1 MEIKNYEFTHE
12 NVQFYKCEKCNL
24 FTSKKDDMNRHFLTK
39 KHLKRVGNVQE
50 IKKSAKE
57 FLCKCGKKY
66 TTNSGL
72 WKHKRVCETEQV
84 KKEPIGVDASNNEIK
99 MLTNLVLEIVKSNFE
114 VVKSNSE
121 LQKQN
126 EEFQKQNQ
134 ELQKQVLDVCKNIQ
148 PTTITTNTTT
158 NNKTFNLQFF
168 LNEQCKDAMNVSEFV
183 NSFQLNLEDLERVGR
198 QGYVD
203 GISYIILSKLKETD
217 IYKRPFHCSDA
228 KRETLY
234 VKDTNGWER
243 EGAENAKMIKAVKDV
258 GQKNFPILNDYRL
271 LHPECIQADSVYN
284 DKYVQMMMQ
293 AAGSQKDNVNKVIK
307 KIVKEIVIEK
317 V

>member
-1 MEIKNYEFTHE
+1 MPKNAKKYNCKFCDF
-12 NVQFYKCEKCNL
+12 N
-24 FTSKKDDMNRHFLTK
+24 TSKRCNYTI
-39 KHLKRVGNVQE
+39 HL
-50 IKKSAKE
+50 STA
-57 FLCKCGKKY
+57 
-66 TTNSGL
+66 
-72 WKHKRVCETEQV
+72 KHKILTNPNTINANKSSLQVYECSNCNKLYKHISTLSAHKKKCFMGEISIEDSSET
-84 KKEPIGVDASNNEIK
+84 IILDASNNDIK
-99 MLTNLVLEIVKSNFE
+99 MLTNLVLE
-114 VVKSNSE
+114 VVKSNTE

-126 EEFQKQNQ
+126 TELQKQNQ
-134 ELQKQVLDVCKNIQ
+134 EFQKQVLDVCQKIQ
-148 PTTITTNTTT
+148 PSTINHTTNNNN

-168 LNEQCKDAMNVSEFV
+168 LNEQCKDAMNVTEFV
-183 NSFQLNLEDLERVGR
+183 NSFKLNLEDLERVGR

-234 VKDTNGWER
+234 VKDANGWER

-271 LHPECIQADSVYN
+271 LHPECIQADSEYN
-284 DKYVQMMMQ
+284 DKYVQMMIQ

-307 KIVKEIVIEK
+307 KIAKEVTIEK
-317 V
+317 RE

>member
-1 MEIKNYEFTHE
+1 
-12 NVQFYKCEKCNL
+12 V
-24 FTSKKDDMNRHFLTK
+24 
-39 KHLKRVGNVQE
+39 
-50 IKKSAKE
+50 
-57 FLCKCGKKY
+57 
-66 TTNSGL
+66 
-72 WKHKRVCETEQV
+72 
-84 KKEPIGVDASNNEIK
+84 SNNEVK
-99 MLTNLVLEIVKSNFE
+99 LLTNLVLEIVKSNFE

-126 EEFQKQNQ
+126 QEFQKQNQ